1 MLGPWSAL
9 RPSVP
14 ARHDEKPCTPA
25 CTVRPLWC
33 FGVSRQQLGEMVQ
46 KSAQFLTFKTGLHL
60 HGPSIR
66 HSFSPAADPQG
77 SAGWGTILLAAASAG
92 AISDTHSRHCALM
105 RAWRLKL
112 SKDPMASG
120 RRTCWCTASTI
131 LLWLLISQ
139 WCILYNLRLIWR
151 RCALGNWHARRRI
164 PRSVLACPLV
174 VAKVGPFALVSWR
187 RWVLGAAEPRI

>member
-1 MLGPWSAL
+1 MEDAYVKLGRGSAL

-46 KSAQFLTFKTGLHL
+46 K
-60 HGPSIR
+60 
-66 HSFSPAADPQG
+66 
-77 SAGWGTILLAAASAG
+77 
-92 AISDTHSRHCALM
+92 
-105 RAWRLKL
+105 
-112 SKDPMASG
+112 
-120 RRTCWCTASTI
+120 STI